1 MSAGQL
7 LKQANQLKREGR
19 LDEAI
24 ALYHQVIEINPN
36 FAWAYNNLGD
46 GFVKQG
52 NLDEAIVE
60 YQRAIKVNPNSAW
73 FYYQL
78 GEVLAEKG
86 KLDIASVYFQ
96 KSINSH
102 IDLCDKL
109 SKCYP
114 EIENNINQVNNF
126 YLFQGQDYGYLTDKP
141 QWVSFPVDENSM
153 YIIEGKIASENA
165 PLSKKALVQF
175 EFFDRNNQKISG
187 YYQGFSNSDDLG
199 LYKYID
205 IASQSLSKFCIAFK
219 TPPKAFSINIG
230 FRRWHNKRTNNPTI
244 IFESL
249 VKIYFSQLKSLE
261 SSVLSSWDYYK
272 LGVICSKKNKLS
284 DALFLCQASFEKNVN
299 FSKCEDK
306 IRELIFKIESSS
318 SVQYWENR
326 YDQGGNSGIG
336 THNDKL
342 AEFKA
347 NVINDL
353 VEKENIESV
362 IEFGCGDSRQLDFAK
377 YPKYIGLDVSKTAI
391 NKCKEKFKHDPTKS
405 FFLYDSAYFFD
416 RGTIFSGDLSIS
428 IDVLFHLIEDDIYYA
443 YLNHLFGAAKKFVVV
458 YSWNFEDRE
467 KFKFHIRPRKFT
479 RDIEQLIQGW
489 KLWKVV
495 NNIYPATE
503 LGERKGSFS
512 DFYIYRKS

>member
-7 LKQANQLKREGR
+7 LKQANQLKRAGR

-46 GFVKQG
+46 AFVKQG
-52 NLDEAIVE
+52 NSDEAVVK
-60 YQRAIKVNPNSAW
+60 YRRAIEINPNSTW

-78 GEVLAEKG
+78 GEALAEQG
-86 KLDIASVYFQ
+86 KLNTASVYFQ
-96 KSINSH
+96 KSINTQM
-102 IDLCDKL
+102 DLCNHL

-114 EIENNINQVNNF
+114 EVEKGVNQVNSF
-126 YLFQGQDYGYLTDKP
+126 YVFQGQNYGYLTDKA

-165 PLSKKALVQF
+165 PISKKALVQF

-187 YYQGFSNSDDLG
+187 YYQGFSNSDNLG
-199 LYKYID
+199 LYRYID
-205 IASQSLSKFCIAFK
+205 IPSQSLSKFCIAFK
-219 TPPKAFSINIG
+219 TLPKAFSLKIG
-230 FRRWHNKRTNNPTI
+230 FRRWHNKRTNNPII
-244 IFESL
+244 IFESFM
-249 VKIYFSQLKSLE
+249 KTYFSQFKNLE
-261 SSVLSSWDYYK
+261 NSVLSSWVYYK
-272 LGVICSKKNKLS
+272 LGVIYSKKRKLS
-284 DALFLCQASFEKNVN
+284 EALFLCQKSFEKDVS

-306 IRELIFKIESSS
+306 IRELIFKLESGS

-342 AEFKA
+342 AKFKA
-347 NVINDL
+347 DVINDL

-362 IEFGCGDSRQLDFAK
+362 LEFGCGDGRQLDFAK

-391 NKCKEKFKHDPTKS
+391 NKCKEKFKQDPTKS
-405 FFLYDSAYFFD
+405 FFMYDSVYFVDKGKTFFAD
-416 RGTIFSGDLSIS
+416 MSIS
-428 IDVLFHLIEDDIYYA
+428 IDTLFHLIEDDIYYA
-443 YLNHLFGAAKKFVVV
+443 YLEHLFKAAKKLVVV

-479 RDIEQLIQGW
+479 QDIEQVIQGW

-495 NNIYPATE
+495 KNIYPATD
-503 LGERKGSFS
+503 LGEREGSFS
-512 DFYIYRKS
+512 NFYIYRKS